1 MAKRTIASTN
11 ISIGAN
17 LSGLQRGLK
26 IAQRSLRKFGSQAKR
41 IGSNIT
47 SSVTLPFAAAG
58 AAGVKMATDLE
69 GSFSKI
75 ENLVG
80 ITGKALDDFK
90 ASVKGVSAQTGKSQQ
105 ELSEALFTVSS
116 AGLRGAEATEV
127 LERSAKASAIGLGD
141 TQQIAQ
147 ALTGV
152 MQAYSASG
160 MTAAQATDTLTAIV
174 REGNLEAEALAPT
187 LGRVVGIASQLGVS
201 FEEVGANIATFTRLG
216 VPAEEAVVGLRG
228 IMASFLKPTAD
239 AKNALATL
247 GMTAEDLRNQV
258 SEEGLQA
265 TLANLM
271 TAFEG
276 NDEALTSVFGN
287 VRALSAVLG
296 TAGAQGETYAAVL
309 DNISNSTG
317 IVDEGFENVSGT
329 SGFKFQRTLNTLR
342 NAAIEL
348 GNALLPM
355 VTKIA
360 EFITQAINSF
370 RDLSTETKTA
380 ILTLTAIVAASG
392 PIMSGIGFIA
402 TALGALLSPVGLVI
416 AGIVG
421 AGYAMYKFWDQVRPI
436 LVGTINYF
444 IDLYNESS
452 LFRFVIQLV
461 IASFKNLF
469 TVGKALFDSFG
480 TNLRGIGLLLQ
491 GAFTLD
497 WKKAQ
502 EGLNLIRDGA
512 IDTVTDIIDG
522 ISDNYGEA
530 IENAFSPKEKIELV
544 TEEGLQQ
551 GIDDMLEPIKKA
563 WGGLT
568 DMFSFKGGSGASG
581 AGAKDFNLSDPDDD
595 EYAELADIIQ
605 DAADSID
612 NAGEAAE
619 ESEPKVNKLKEAFNS
634 LKQNVDVVGLMVNE
648 LGNAF
653 QTVFTHQINAALGD
667 TEQSFKEMTSSVIAD
682 LKQLLIKLLAAAVAA
697 AALVALL
704 AMAGIGGFS
713 IKSAKDFAAGFK
725 SVFAGMSGVRLAKGG
740 LAFGET
746 LAVVGDNPNA
756 RMDPEVIAPLS
767 KLKNMIGGAGGGT
780 VTVVGKLSGQDILL
794 STEKA
799 GRTRS
804 RYRGF

>member
-26 IAQRSLRKFGSQAKR
+26 IAQRSLSKFGSQAKR

-402 TALGALLSPVGLVI
+402 TALGALLSPVGLIIVGI
-416 AGIVG
+416 AG
-421 AGYAMYKFWDQVRPI
+421 AGFAMYKFWDQVRPI
-436 LVGTINYF
+436 LVGVINYF
-444 IDLYNESS
+444 IDLYNESTI
-452 LFRFVIQLV
+452 FRVAIQGVIF
-461 IASFKNLF
+461 AF
-469 TVGKALFDSFG
+469 KALW
-480 TNLRGIGLLLQ
+480 TIGSAIF
-491 GAFTLD
+491 GAFTTQL
-497 WKKAQ
+497 KAIGKILIGAFTFNRSLVQ
-502 EGLNLIRDGA
+502 EGLN
-512 IDTVTDIIDG
+512 DIKEVSLDAVQDIVKG
-522 ISDNYGEA
+522 IKEDFNEGFDEA
-530 IENAFSPKEKIELV
+530 FTPKAKIELV
-544 TEEGLQQ
+544 TEDGLQQ
-551 GIDDMLEPIKKA
+551 GTDNLVEPTKK
-563 WGGLT
+563 
-568 DMFSFKGGSGASG
+568 
-581 AGAKDFNLSDPDDD
+581 P
-595 EYAELADIIQ
+595 
-605 DAADSID
+605 
-612 NAGEAAE
+612 
-619 ESEPKVNKLKEAFNS
+619 
-634 LKQNVDVVGLMVNE
+634 
-648 LGNAF
+648 
-653 QTVFTHQINAALGD
+653 
-667 TEQSFKEMTSSVIAD
+667 
-682 LKQLLIKLLAAAVAA
+682 
-697 AALVALL
+697 
-704 AMAGIGGFS
+704 
-713 IKSAKDFAAGFK
+713 
-725 SVFAGMSGVRLAKGG
+725 
-740 LAFGET
+740 
-746 LAVVGDNPNA
+746 
-756 RMDPEVIAPLS
+756 
-767 KLKNMIGGAGGGT
+767 
-780 VTVVGKLSGQDILL
+780 
-794 STEKA
+794 
-799 GRTRS
+799 
-804 RYRGF
+804 

>member
-69 GSFSKI
+69 SSFSKI

-152 MQAYSASG
+152 MQAYSKSG

-265 TLANLM
+265 TLASLM
-271 TAFEG
+271 KSFEG

-329 SGFKFQRTLNTLR
+329 SGFKFQQTLNSLR
-342 NAAIEL
+342 NAGIEL

-360 EFITQAINSF
+360 EFITKAINSF
-370 RDLSTETKTA
+370 RDLSTETKTT
-380 ILTLTAIVAASG
+380 ILTITAIVAASG
-392 PIMSGIGFIA
+392 PIMSGIAFIA
-402 TALGALLSPVGLVI
+402 TALGALLSPVGLIIVGI
-416 AGIVG
+416 AG
-421 AGYAMYKFWDQVRPI
+421 AGFAMYKFWDQVRPI
-436 LVGTINYF
+436 LVGAINYF
-444 IDLYNESS
+444 IDLYNETSA
-452 LFRFVIQLV
+452 FRAIIQYTILT
-461 IASFKNLF
+461 FKNLW
-469 TVGKALFDSFG
+469 V
-480 TNLRGIGLLLQ
+480 I
-491 GAFTLD
+491 
-497 WKKAQ
+497 
-502 EGLNLIRDGA
+502 
-512 IDTVTDIIDG
+512 
-522 ISDNYGEA
+522 GEA
-530 IENAFSPKEKIELV
+530 IFNNFMTAITALGKFWAGVFTFDAGLIKEAISEAANVLYDSVSEIADGIEKNIGEALENTFSPKEKIELV

-551 GIDDMLEPIKKA
+551 GIDDMVEPIKKA

-568 DMFSFKGGSGASG
+568 DMFSFKGGSGTSG
-581 AGAKDFNLSDPDDD
+581 AGASTTP
-595 EYAELADIIQ
+595 
-605 DAADSID
+605 AAVIED
-612 NAGEAAE
+612 AGEAAE
-619 ESEPKVNKLKEAFNS
+619 EAEPKINKLKKAFNS
-634 LKQNVDVVGLMVNE
+634 LKQNLDVVGLMVNE

-682 LKQLLIKLLAAAVAA
+682 LKQLVIKLIAAAVAA

-713 IKSAKDFAAGFK
+713 IKTAADFATGFK
-725 SVFAGMSGVRLAKGG
+725 SVFAGMSGIKLAKGG

-799 GRTRS
+799 NRTRS

>member
-105 ELSEALFTVSS
+105 ELSEALFTVAS

-127 LERSAKASAIGLGD
+127 LERAAKASAIGLGD

-152 MQAYSASG
+152 MQAYGKSG

-174 REGNLEAEALAPT
+174 REGNLEAEALAPA

-265 TLANLM
+265 TLASLM
-271 TAFEG
+271 KSFEG

-317 IVDEGFENVSGT
+317 IVDDGFKNVSQT
-329 SGFKFQRTLNTLR
+329 SGFKFQQTLNSLR
-342 NAAIEL
+342 NAGIEL
-348 GNALLPM
+348 GNALLPLI
-355 VTKIA
+355 TKIA
-360 EFITQAINSF
+360 TFITTAINSF

-402 TALGALLSPVGLVI
+402 TAIGALLSPVGLII

-436 LVGTINYF
+436 LVGVINYF
-444 IDLYNESS
+444 IDLYNESTI
-452 LFRFVIQLV
+452 FRVAIQGVIF
-461 IASFKNLF
+461 AFKAF
-469 TVGKALFDSFG
+469 WT
-480 TNLRGIGLLLQ
+480 IGSAIF
-491 GAFTLD
+491 GAFTTQL
-497 WKKAQ
+497 KAIGKILIGAFTFNRSLVE
-502 EGLNLIRDGA
+502 EGLN
-512 IDTVTDIIDG
+512 DIKEVSLDAVQDIVEG
-522 ISDNYGEA
+522 IKEDFNEGFEEA
-530 IENAFSPKEKIELV
+530 FTPKDKIELV
-544 TEEGLQQ
+544 TEQGLQQ
-551 GIDDMLEPIKKA
+551 GIDNMVAPIKKA

-568 DMFSFKGGSGASG
+568 DMFTFKGGAGTSGGGGG
-581 AGAKDFNLSDPDDD
+581 ATTP
-595 EYAELADIIQ
+595 
-605 DAADSID
+605 AAVIED
-612 NAGEAAE
+612 AGEAAE
-619 ESEPKVNKLKEAFNS
+619 EAEPKINKLKEAFNS
-634 LKQNVDVVGLMVNE
+634 LKNNVDVVGLMVNE

-682 LKQLLIKLLAAAVAA
+682 LKQLVIKLIAAAVAA

-725 SVFAGMSGVRLAKGG
+725 GVFAGMSGIKLAKGG

-794 STEKA
+794 SSEKA

>member
-26 IAQRSLRKFGSQAKR
+26 IAQRSLRKFGGQAKR

-69 GSFSKI
+69 SSFSKI

-90 ASVKGVSAQTGKSQQ
+90 TSVRNVSSETGKSQQ

-152 MQAYSASG
+152 MQAYGKSG

-271 TAFEG
+271 QSFEG

-317 IVDEGFENVSGT
+317 IVDEGFENVSQT
-329 SGFKFQRTLNTLR
+329 SGFKFQQTLNSLR
-342 NAAIEL
+342 NAGIEL
-348 GNALLPM
+348 GNALLPL

-360 EFITQAINSF
+360 TFVTTAINSF
-370 RDLSTETKTA
+370 RDLSTETKTT

-402 TALGALLSPVGLVI
+402 TAIGALLSPVGLI
-416 AGIVG
+416 IVG
-421 AGYAMYKFWDQVRPI
+421 IAAAGFAMYKFWDQVRPV

-452 LFRFVIQLV
+452 LFRLVIQLI
-461 IASFKNLF
+461 IASFKNLW
-469 TVGKALFDSFG
+469 TVGKALFDGFG
-480 TNLRGIGLLLQ
+480 QNLKGIGQLFL
-491 GAFTLD
+491 GAFTFDLD
-497 WKKAQ
+497 LIK
-502 EGLNLIRDGA
+502 EGLANIKDA
-512 IDTVTDIIDG
+512 AVDTVTDIIDG
-522 ISDNYGEA
+522 VSDNYSEA
-530 IENAFSPKEKIELV
+530 IENAFAPKDKIELV
-544 TEEGLQQ
+544 TEEGVQQ
-551 GIDDMLEPIKKA
+551 GIDDMLGPFMAA
-563 WGGLT
+563 WSKLKG
-568 DMFSFKGGSGASG
+568 MFSFKGGAGTSG
-581 AGAKDFNLSDPDDD
+581 AGATTPAKVI
-595 EYAELADIIQ
+595 E
-605 DAADSID
+605 DAGD
-612 NAGEAAE
+612 AAE
-619 ESEPKVNKLKEAFNS
+619 EAEPKINKLQAAFTS
-634 LKQNVDVVGLMVNE
+634 LKNNVDVVGLMVNE

-653 QTVFTHQINAALGD
+653 QTIFTHQINAALGD
-667 TEQSFKEMTSSVIAD
+667 TEQSFKEMTSSVISD
-682 LKQLLIKLLAAAVAA
+682 LKQLVIKLIAAAVAA

-713 IKSAKDFAAGFK
+713 IKTASDFATGFK
-725 SVFAGMSGVRLAKGG
+725 GVFAGMSGIKLAKGG

-794 STEKA
+794 SSEKA

>member
-152 MQAYSASG
+152 MQAYSSSG

-360 EFITQAINSF
+360 EFITKAINSF
-370 RDLSTETKTA
+370 RDLSTETKTT

-402 TALGALLSPVGLVI
+402 TALGALLSPVGLIIVGI
-416 AGIVG
+416 AG
-421 AGYAMYKFWDQVRPI
+421 AGFAMYKFWDQVRPI
-436 LVGTINYF
+436 LVGVINYF
-444 IDLYNESS
+444 IDLYNESTI
-452 LFRFVIQLV
+452 FRVAIQGVIF
-461 IASFKNLF
+461 AF
-469 TVGKALFDSFG
+469 KALW
-480 TNLRGIGLLLQ
+480 TIGSAIF
-491 GAFTLD
+491 GAFTTQL
-497 WKKAQ
+497 KAIGKILIGAFTFNRSLVE
-502 EGLNLIRDGA
+502 EGLN
-512 IDTVTDIIDG
+512 DIKEVSLDAVQDIVEG
-522 ISDNYGEA
+522 IKEDFNEGFEEA
-530 IENAFSPKEKIELV
+530 FTPKDKIELV
-544 TEEGLQQ
+544 TEQGLQQ
-551 GIDDMLEPIKKA
+551 GIDDMIAPMMKAWEVAKSFFTFKGFTPPSTDNDDDGGDDDKDKTKTTEKTVKNLSKMGKAWGQYSTQVKAQSEAMAQAITGMVDNVLAEGIMRLGEGLVTGKASFEDFGVFLLSTFASTAEQLGKLAISVGFAVEGIKKA
-563 WGGLT
+563 LETLNPGV
-568 DMFSFKGGSGASG
+568 A
-581 AGAKDFNLSDPDDD
+581 
-595 EYAELADIIQ
+595 
-605 DAADSID
+605 
-612 NAGEAAE
+612 
-619 ESEPKVNKLKEAFNS
+619 
-634 LKQNVDVVGLMVNE
+634 
-648 LGNAF
+648 
-653 QTVFTHQINAALGD
+653 
-667 TEQSFKEMTSSVIAD
+667 IA
-682 LKQLLIKLLAAAVAA
+682 
-697 AALVALL
+697 
-704 AMAGIGGFS
+704 AGIGLLALAGAARGRMKQ
-713 IKSAKDFAAGFK
+713 IAAGK
-725 SVFAGMSGVRLAKGG
+725 EQVKLAKGG
-740 LAFGET
+740 LAYGET

-799 GRTRS
+799 QRTRS